1 MTDTLA
7 VSTRIAYDAN
17 GNVCAVTVGASPSW
31 VSSCVNT
38 GPSDDQA
45 TAYYQYDDL
54 ENLFAGTSKDWA
66 ADSAGSPAHSIAFT
80 YGLDSG
86 NSGLESLSTVT
97 VQDGSSSPVFNYYY
111 DAFQRRRLKAY
122 PTNGVTDEYF
132 YDLGHQLLEDR
143 GSDSSSSSLPA
154 PEDDYVWLGGRPVV
168 YVRGQLQ
175 SSAGTLESGLT
186 RTNELSSPAPTCSRM
201 GDNLPCGIY
210 FVVTDH
216 IGKPVMA
223 LNPSM
228 QVAGL
233 YDYDVF
239 GGMNRQPIQGDSPHP
254 HGSGEGTGT
263 CATNPNVI
271 AEVTQKAVAS
281 GLVVDARARF
291 HYVDTSAADAWA
303 SLRDGDSSN
312 CLEDQIG
319 GAHLGAFVGSWLT
332 PQAGHLQATFYS
344 DATSNTTDDGA
355 SLESI
360 DYREYQAGATPL
372 ALPLRFPGQYYD
384 PETDLHENWHR
395 FYDPSLGRYLE
406 PEPNWLTPDLLLHD
420 ERAQFADPVC
430 AHALDNLLG
439 FEDPSGVQ
447 AAAGAEL
454 GGELGSESGPVGA
467 AAVGAAAGAAAG
479 ACMSKAHG
487 QGQCGQAGRN
497 QDPDRAAK
505 GWQAAPDG
513 GSGWWKKRNDQ
524 TEKWD
529 LKHCGPRG
537 PQGQ

>member
-228 QVAGL
+228 Q
-233 YDYDVF
+233 
-239 GGMNRQPIQGDSPHP
+239 
-254 HGSGEGTGT
+254 
-263 CATNPNVI
+263 
-271 AEVTQKAVAS
+271 
-281 GLVVDARARF
+281 
-291 HYVDTSAADAWA
+291 
-303 SLRDGDSSN
+303 
-312 CLEDQIG
+312 
-319 GAHLGAFVGSWLT
+319 
-332 PQAGHLQATFYS
+332 
-344 DATSNTTDDGA
+344 
-355 SLESI
+355 
-360 DYREYQAGATPL
+360 
-372 ALPLRFPGQYYD
+372 
-384 PETDLHENWHR
+384 
-395 FYDPSLGRYLE
+395 
-406 PEPNWLTPDLLLHD
+406 
-420 ERAQFADPVC
+420 
-430 AHALDNLLG
+430 
-439 FEDPSGVQ
+439 
-447 AAAGAEL
+447 
-454 GGELGSESGPVGA
+454 
-467 AAVGAAAGAAAG
+467 
-479 ACMSKAHG
+479 
-487 QGQCGQAGRN
+487 
-497 QDPDRAAK
+497 
-505 GWQAAPDG
+505 
-513 GSGWWKKRNDQ
+513 
-524 TEKWD
+524 
-529 LKHCGPRG
+529 
-537 PQGQ
+537 